1 MALSV
6 TKMARIFQFAGIRL
20 PDPNEAMSV
29 DEVKALYA
37 AQYPELATAV
47 VNGPEAVGDKM
58 RYTFERAIG
67 SKGLLPVDWITTV
80 IARQDH
86 LLREKLRRT
95 CSPSLAQRPIPPM
108 CH

>member
-1 MALSV
+1 MPLTI
-6 TKMARIFQFAGIRL
+6 TKMTRLFQFNGIRL
-20 PDPNEAMSV
+20 PDPHPNMPV

-67 SKGLLPVDWITTV
+67 SKG
-80 IARQDH
+80 
-86 LLREKLRRT
+86 
-95 CSPSLAQRPIPPM
+95 
-108 CH
+108 